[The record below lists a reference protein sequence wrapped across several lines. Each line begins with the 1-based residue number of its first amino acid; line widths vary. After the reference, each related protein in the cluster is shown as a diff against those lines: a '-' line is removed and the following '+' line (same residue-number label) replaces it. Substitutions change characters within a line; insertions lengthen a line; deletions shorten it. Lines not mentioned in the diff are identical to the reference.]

1 MDSTIV
7 NKVANSGLVTIELEN
22 QLPKNPRLVID
33 LADQLFQGL
42 VLREKDFREWI
53 SLHDWNL
60 YNDAMVAVH
69 CSADAIVP
77 QWAFMLVATK
87 LGQKAKLVIQGD
99 AQDLD
104 LFIAHEMVQA
114 LNIADYQDAK
124 IIIKGCSDAS
134 INGHAY
140 TLLAFNLQP
149 VAKSIMFG
157 EPCSTVPLY
166 KRVDKPA
173 Q

>member
-1 MDSTIV
+1 MDAPIV
-7 NKVANSGLVTIELEN
+7 NKVASSGLVTIELEN
-22 QLPKNPRLVID
+22 HLPTNPRFVID

-42 VLREKDFREWI
+42 VLREKDFREWL
-53 SLHDWNL
+53 SQHDWSH
-60 YNDAMVAVH
+60 YDQAMVAVH

-87 LGQKAKLVIQGD
+87 LGQKARLVIQGD
-99 AQDLD
+99 AKDLD
-104 LFIAHEMVQA
+104 KFIAHEMVKA
-114 LNIADYQDAK
+114 LNMADYQDAK
-124 IIIKGCSDAS
+124 VIIKGCSDAS

-149 VAKSIMFG
+149 VAKSLMFG

-166 KRVDKPA
+166 KRT